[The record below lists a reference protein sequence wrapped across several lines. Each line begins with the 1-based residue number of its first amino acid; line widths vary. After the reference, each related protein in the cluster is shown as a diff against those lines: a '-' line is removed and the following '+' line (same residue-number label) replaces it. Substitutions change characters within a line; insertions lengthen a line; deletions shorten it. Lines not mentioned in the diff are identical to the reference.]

1 MRLEAIRLH
10 PLKRHSPLRAGMS
23 GLFLLL
29 HTACFSIGGEAQSFR
44 NIPQIK
50 HVQVEGDGLSLQGSS
65 LDRVQKV
72 YLKGATQT
80 YEYKIISQNPQS
92 LVSQALG
99 SFLVALD
106 KTYDIILQSADAEVL
121 NQVTVSLDGAVG
133 GTLSSNLLIP
143 SGRLVIGDNSSIP
156 QASPS
161 PQLHVVSSVGGSATG
176 GISSEGL
183 TVQSLLSTTGQ
194 STYVSLFSGGNTN
207 LQEAGFLYFGTS
219 NPLITSS
226 FYIGSG
232 AVPKAFSV
240 TSAGNVNMT
249 GALGVTGAATLANTT
264 VGGTLGVTGAA
275 TLANT
280 TVGGTLGV
288 TGATTLASTTVG
300 GTLGVTG
307 VATLASTTVGGT
319 LEVTGATTLRSPLTL
334 GTSPSTCTLS
344 VSNGAVV
351 TTCTSD
357 QRLKKEIQPIRGAL
371 EKVLAIDG
379 VSYRWKRDPQ
389 GAKQVGFIAQD
400 LQKTV
405 PELVVEDADQ
415 KYLQVAYAPY
425 VAILNQAIKEFYQKV
440 FSSEGELTRLQ
451 KRVAEQD
458 SKILSLERKMDLLIQ
473 KLEHDAKN
481 SR

>member
-1 MRLEAIRLH
+1 MRLEVIRLH
-10 PLKRHSPLRAGMS
+10 PLKGHSPLKAGIS

-80 YEYKIISQNPQS
+80 YEYKIISQDPQS

-194 STYVSLFSGGNTN
+194 STYVSLFSGGDTS
-207 LQEAGFLYFGTS
+207 LQDAGFLRFGTS
-219 NPLITSS
+219 NPLIISS

-249 GALGVTGAATLANTT
+249 GALGVTGNTT
-264 VGGTLGVTGAA
+264 VGGTLGVTG
-275 TLANT
+275 N
-280 TVGGTLGV
+280 
-288 TGATTLASTTVG
+288 
-300 GTLGVTG
+300 
-307 VATLASTTVGGT
+307 
-319 LEVTGATTLRSPLTL
+319 LTL
-334 GTSPSTCTLS
+334 GTSPSTCILS
-344 VSNGAVV
+344 VSNGVV
-351 TTCTSD
+351 TNNCLTTTSSD
-357 QRLKKEIQPIRGAL
+357 RRLKKEIQPIRGAL

-473 KLEHDAKN
+473 KLEHDVKN
-481 SR
+481 SH